1 MTNFDDETTKDS
13 SVEETIFTPGV
24 RFDIEIKQELDDVTE
39 FDQIMAQSESCE
51 LQSDTLA
58 ELESTLNLAS
68 EMATIKSCAGA
79 TASAL
84 SPQDYS
90 YQNMVSL

>member
-1 MTNFDDETTKDS
+1 
-13 SVEETIFTPGV
+13 
-24 RFDIEIKQELDDVTE
+24 
-39 FDQIMAQSESCE
+39 MAQSESCE

-68 EMATIKSCAGA
+68 EMATIRSCAGA